1 MGGLEVGVR
10 RLVLRHGVKAAV
22 MIGVWVQSWRG
33 SGCRGAGR
41 KVKLRRTLGVGF
53 LLRVYFLAAY
63 REAEVD
69 EDPDVIV
76 TREVE
81 LAEAVVRE
89 NLAV

>member
-1 MGGLEVGVR
+1 M
-10 RLVLRHGVKAAV
+10 
-22 MIGVWVQSWRG
+22 
-33 SGCRGAGR
+33 
-41 KVKLRRTLGVGF
+41 KLRRTLGVGF
-53 LLRVYFLAAY
+53 LLRAYFLAAY

-69 EDPDVIV
+69 EDPDIIV

>member
-1 MGGLEVGVR
+1 MVGG
-10 RLVLRHGVKAAV
+10 
-22 MIGVWVQSWRG
+22 G
-33 SGCRGAGR
+33 SGEESEAKTHAGG
-41 KVKLRRTLGVGF
+41 KVLSMGC
-53 LLRVYFLAAY
+53 LAAN

>member
-1 MGGLEVGVR
+1 MGS
-10 RLVLRHGVKAAV
+10 K
-22 MIGVWVQSWRG
+22 S
-33 SGCRGAGR
+33 
-41 KVKLRRTLGVGF
+41 GVGQGVGSAF
-53 LLRVYFLAAY
+53 GSRAWGGIRVRLWCSQWLRAPAKGHGPAVY

-89 NLAV
+89 NLAVSKRDM